1 MEVLVNSV
9 SITILLPLAAAL
21 FALLLPNKFS
31 KWITLAIMAAVVVF
45 SIIQINHA
53 PIEISLFNSVV
64 FRVDDL
70 SVLVVLFA
78 SILGLVFSLYTFE
91 TKSRTISVLF
101 PLTIA
106 FINGGLSA
114 DNVIVFIT
122 FWGLSGLVLY
132 LFGILKKPATD
143 ISKKALM
150 ISGIS
155 DALLIFAFFFFSNS
169 SILNSRISLLNSE
182 IDSFW
187 KFIAALSLALA
198 AFAKAGTFPL
208 HTWVPDYCDK
218 APVEAA
224 YLLPGSMDKLLG
236 IYILGRLFTGIII
249 PTEAFSGLIASL
261 GSLTIFAS
269 VMMAL
274 IQHRGRRLL
283 GYHAVSQ
290 TGYMVLG
297 IATGNPIGIA
307 GGILHMI
314 NHSIYKSGLLM
325 TMGNVEERCSTG
337 ELEELG
343 GLSGKMPVTFATA
356 VTNSFSISGL
366 PLTNGFISKWLV
378 YQGVLITISKSR
390 FGYQLL
396 YILCLIL
403 ALFGS
408 ALTMASFMKYLH
420 SVFLGKRPEKL
431 EGIKEVSIS
440 KQLAVLTTAGLCISM
455 GIIWRIFPG
464 DMLFR
469 IFQESMLNFPG
480 LYSSTELLS
489 ILALVFIAGIFLY
502 FVYRR
507 IRVDEAFI
515 GGQADSK
522 KFRISGVSFFKEIR
536 EMQPLKKIYDTA
548 EKKRLDIYEYLK
560 SFALLLTY
568 PVKKV
573 HTGNLAHYSTWIIF
587 GLAVLLII
595 FTRSG

>member
-9 SITILLPLAAAL
+9 SLTILLPLAAAL
-21 FALLLPNKFS
+21 LALLLPQKIS
-31 KWITLAIMAAVVVF
+31 RWSTLAVMVTVVVF
-45 SIIQINHA
+45 AIIQIGYV
-53 PIEISLFNSVV
+53 PIEVNLFESVI

-70 SVLVVLFA
+70 AVLVVLFA
-78 SILGLVFSLYTFE
+78 SILGLAFSLYTFG
-91 TKSRTISVLF
+91 TKSKTVSILF
-101 PLTIA
+101 PLTIG

-114 DNVIVFIT
+114 DNIIVFIT
-122 FWGLSGLVLY
+122 FWGLSGLILY
-132 LFGILKKPATD
+132 LFGIIRKNATD

-155 DALLIFAFFFFSNS
+155 DALLIFAFFVFSNS
-169 SILNSRISLLNSE
+169 SILSSRMSLLNSE

-187 KFIAALSLALA
+187 KFIAALAIALA

-236 IYILGRLFTGIII
+236 IYVLGRLFTGIIV
-249 PTEAFSGLIASL
+249 PTQAFSGLIASL
-261 GSLTIFAS
+261 GAFTIFAS

-274 IQHRGRRLL
+274 MQHRGRRLL

-337 ELEELG
+337 ELEDLG
-343 GLSGKMPVTFATA
+343 GLSVKMPSTFATA

-366 PLTNGFISKWLV
+366 PLTNGFVSKWLV
-378 YQGVLITISKSR
+378 YQGVIIAISRSN

-396 YILCLIL
+396 YTLCLIL

-420 SVFLGKRPEKL
+420 STFLGKRPERL
-431 EGIKEVSIS
+431 DNIQEVSIT
-440 KQLAVLTTAGLCISM
+440 KQLAGLTTAGLCIAT

-464 DMLFR
+464 NLLFKA
-469 IFQESMLNFPG
+469 FPDGASG
-480 LYSSTELLS
+480 LPGFYSSTELLS
-489 ILALVFIAGIFLY
+489 LLALVFVSGIFIY
-502 FVYRR
+502 FVYRKV
-507 IRVDEAFI
+507 RVDEAFI
-515 GGQADSK
+515 GGQADSRN
-522 KFRISGVSFFKEIR
+522 FRISGVSFFKEIR
-536 EMQPLKKIYDTA
+536 EMRPLKEIYNFA
-548 EKKRLDIYEYLK
+548 EKKRFDLYEYLK
-560 SFALLLTY
+560 SFTILLTH
-568 PVKKV
+568 PIRKI

-587 GLAVLLII
+587 GLAILLII